1 MGHRRFLPS
10 GRQGPPAGRLPAILS
25 AGVTSLRIWRPNLI
39 TKLTLV
45 TSLILLLA
53 MQGFAFFNLRTLR
66 QLILE
71 KSITEADN
79 LSETLLRVTYHQ
91 MLEDD
96 RPRVY
101 QMIEE
106 VGTQRG
112 IELIR
117 LINKDGEIIFSSQ
130 KKEIGNQ
137 LKKETDSACQMCH
150 TDGKS
155 LIHASSM
162 NRSRLYVNGEGD
174 EVLGMVKAVYNEESC
189 WTASCH
195 FHTADTHLLGILDI
209 TVCLADMRKA
219 LQHYRNDLLL
229 ETFILMFSLCL
240 GLALLIKG
248 MVHRPVAMLLR
259 HTRALARGEWK
270 RIESSP
276 KDELGE
282 LSEAFND
289 MTDNLQKA
297 REELEEWAGTL
308 ELRVAE
314 RTRSLEEAQS
324 KLVRSEKLAS
334 LGELV
339 AGIAHEINNP
349 LTGILMYASI
359 LAQDS
364 RLDPALRADLEIV
377 IQETHRCSNIVR
389 ELLDFARS
397 EPPTKIFESL
407 QRVMEASLALVENQ
421 SYFHNI
427 GIHRCYG
434 LQVPEVAMD
443 PRQMEQVFLNL
454 LVNAS
459 QAMPNGGELTIRTGV
474 DANKEMVLIAIGDT
488 GCGIAPENF
497 KKIFDPFFST
507 KGHEGTGLGL
517 SVSYGI
523 IESHGGEIDVESQVG
538 EGTTFTI
545 YLPMNSQKNV
555 EESPPL
561 KDPRMDERVARRL
574 SQEGAP

>member
-1 MGHRRFLPS
+1 MRF
-10 GRQGPPAGRLPAILS
+10 
-25 AGVTSLRIWRPNLI
+25 WRPNLI

-96 RPRVY
+96 RRRVY

-117 LINKDGEIIFSSQ
+117 LINKDGEIIFSTQ
-130 KKEIGNQ
+130 QKEIGEQ
-137 LKKETDSACQMCH
+137 LKKESDSACRMCH

-155 LIHASSM
+155 ITHASSM
-162 NRSRLYVNGEGD
+162 NRSRLYLNGKGE

-195 FHTADTHLLGILDI
+195 FHAPESDLLGILDI

-219 LQHYRNDLLL
+219 LQNYRNDLLL
-229 ETFILMFSLCL
+229 ETFILMFSLGL
-240 GLALLIKG
+240 GLSLLIKG

-259 HTRALARGEWK
+259 HTRALARGEWT

-297 REELEEWAGTL
+297 REELEKWAGTL

-314 RTRSLEEAQS
+314 RTRSLRETQS

-377 IQETHRCSNIVR
+377 IQETLRCSNIVR
-389 ELLDFARS
+389 ELLDFARN
-397 EPPTKIFESL
+397 EPPTKTLESL
-407 QRVMEASLALVENQ
+407 QRVMEMSLLLVENQ
-421 SYFHNI
+421 TYFHDI
-427 GIHRCYG
+427 RIHRCYG
-434 LQVPEVAMD
+434 PQVPEVAMD
-443 PRQMEQVFLNL
+443 PAQMQQVFLNL

-459 QAMPNGGELTIRTGV
+459 QAMPAGGELTIRTDV
-474 DANKEMVLIAIGDT
+474 DAKKEMVLIAIGDT

-497 KKIFDPFFST
+497 KKIFDPFFTT

-523 IESHGGEIDVESQVG
+523 IERHGGEIDVESRVG

-545 YLPMNSQKNV
+545 YLPIPDQQTA
-555 EESPPL
+555 EESLPL
-561 KDPRMDERVARRL
+561 KTPL
-574 SQEGAP
+574 LEGSGGSA